1 MNIEQLRY
9 VSAIARCGS
18 FSGAAA
24 ELYVSQPSLSAAVKK
39 LEESLGEPIFIR
51 HSTGVTLSPYGETI
65 LPYIRDALATIDQM
79 PQQIY
84 GKNSRGKPRLSVANG
99 AYKYFIDPLVR
110 VYEKYKDDGIFI
122 DFYDVTREKALD
134 MVASGVAQVGGY
146 AMYDFQRERLTRLLE
161 TKSVRFVPLG
171 VAPPTVSMGPKN
183 PLFNR
188 KEDWVTLDMVRDFPL
203 IYNFTEHNNVLFKR
217 LGLLSAGNIITCS
230 ERAGRRELLDNL
242 DCVSIGAI
250 AMKPY
255 QKTAFN
261 DKRRVFHL
269 RGVDYYLD
277 IGYIVRDGQPL
288 PQIANEFI
296 GYLREVFM

>member
-39 LEESLGEPIFIR
+39 LEESLGEPIFVR

-65 LPYIRDALATIDQM
+65 LPYIQDALTTIDQM

-99 AYKYFIDPLVR
+99 AYKFMIAPLTR
-110 VYEKYKDDGIFI
+110 MYEKYKADGIFI
-122 DFYDVTREKALD
+122 DFYDVTRERALD
-134 MVASGVAQVGGY
+134 MVASGVAQVGAYGV
-146 AMYDFQRERLTRLLE
+146 YDFQRERLTRLLD
-161 TKSVRFVPLG
+161 TKGVRFVPLG
-171 VAPPTVSMGPKN
+171 VAHPTVSLGPKN
-183 PLFNR
+183 PLFHR
-188 KEDWVTLDMVRDFPL
+188 AADWVTLDMVKEFPL

-217 LGLLSAGNIITCS
+217 LGLMSSFNIITCS

-250 AMKPY
+250 YRKPY
-255 QKTAFN
+255 QKTEFN
-261 DKRRVFHL
+261 DKRRIFWL
-269 RGVDYYLD
+269 RDVDYYLD
-277 IGYIVRDGQPL
+277 VGYVIKEGQPL
-288 PQIANEFI
+288 PRIAEEFI
-296 GYLREVFM
+296 GYLREVFI